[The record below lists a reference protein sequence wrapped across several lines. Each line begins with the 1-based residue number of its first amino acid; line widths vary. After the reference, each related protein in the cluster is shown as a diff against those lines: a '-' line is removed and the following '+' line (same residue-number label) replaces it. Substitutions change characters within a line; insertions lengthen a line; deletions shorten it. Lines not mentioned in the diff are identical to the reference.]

1 MLLKKI
7 NKLLI
12 SIIKLIESFFQ
23 KIESLVLLKKKK
35 KINLQSLDNKIT
47 IIFAVILISII
58 SYFLIPTFYD
68 KDLVKNILKNQIQEK
83 FNLEVKLDENINYGI
98 FPKPHFNIKNTSI
111 IFNGKDV
118 AKSKD
123 FKIFISIKSFHS
135 IENLIVKNLLFKKTE
150 FNINYKDIKLF
161 DKILNYNKTQN
172 HIKFKNS
179 ILFFKNKNDD
189 VIFFT
194 DIDNLNFFYN
204 KDLIHQL
211 NANFD
216 IFNIPFNLVLENNNN
231 IKKMFTNL
239 NSHRIRLGI
248 QNDFDYKDKKID
260 GILNFEII
268 NDSKLFNYTVNQK
281 NLNFNSEDNNFKG
294 SLDFKPFYLFSELNF
309 IELNFKK
316 IFDEDSILINL
327 INSEILNN
335 QNLNAQVNFKFDK
348 IKGINYFKD
357 ISLKTYFEEGN
368 IIIKNSSI
376 NWNDSI
382 LINLDDT
389 QLLNENDEIIF
400 SGTITLDFKDQNI
413 FYSYYQIKR
422 NFRQNIKKVKLDVLL
437 NLNDRK
443 IQIENF
449 KINNNSSRKIDD
461 YVNYF
466 NSKNIDIF
474 NKVIF
479 RNSVKE
485 FFAKNYKG

>member
-23 KIESLVLLKKKK
+23 RIESLVLLKKKK
-35 KINLQSLDNKIT
+35 KIIFQSLDNKIT
-47 IIFAVILISII
+47 IIFAIILISII

-83 FNLEVKLDENINYGI
+83 FNLEVKLEENINYGI
-98 FPKPHFNIKNTSI
+98 FPKPHFIIKNTSI

-123 FKIFISIKSFHS
+123 FKIFISIKNFHS

-179 ILFFKNKNDD
+179 ILFFKSKNDD

-204 KDLIHQL
+204 KNLIHQL

-216 IFNIPFNLVLENNNN
+216 IFNIPFNLILENNNN

-316 IFDEDSILINL
+316 IFYEDSILINL

-357 ISLKTYFEEGN
+357 IYLKTYFEEGN

-376 NWNDSI
+376 NWNDSV

-400 SGTITLDFKDQNI
+400 SGTITLDFKDQNT

-485 FFAKNYKG
+485 FFAENYKG